1 MRHLM
6 PVPPRTINTSQE
18 VKSDETLSRK
28 TLTPFVHSAGH
39 LVGSTSIFRG
49 LSSFSI
55 PSFISFQSCRR
66 QILAPDSISWTRRTS
81 TGGVAQSAGGG
92 IRTPR
97 SYCAWLCEHRMIIIT
112 GQGTLVVLT
121 QQITQQT
128 VMVRLLKIRMIPP
141 VGILRGQ
148 RLLTRR
154 EESV

>member
-1 MRHLM
+1 
-6 PVPPRTINTSQE
+6 
-18 VKSDETLSRK
+18 
-28 TLTPFVHSAGH
+28 
-39 LVGSTSIFRG
+39 
-49 LSSFSI
+49 
-55 PSFISFQSCRR
+55 
-66 QILAPDSISWTRRTS
+66 
-81 TGGVAQSAGGG
+81 
-92 IRTPR
+92 
-97 SYCAWLCEHRMIIIT
+97 MIIIA